1 MITESDSGQNAY
13 LEKVSST
20 LSVCTEETEPVKKE
34 NGNKEQEGIKWEQDA
49 SLQKEWRKGT
59 LT

>member
-1 MITESDSGQNAY
+1 MMITESDSGQNAY

-34 NGNKEQEGIKWEQDA
+34 NGNKKEQEGIK
-49 SLQKEWRKGT
+49 
-59 LT
+59 